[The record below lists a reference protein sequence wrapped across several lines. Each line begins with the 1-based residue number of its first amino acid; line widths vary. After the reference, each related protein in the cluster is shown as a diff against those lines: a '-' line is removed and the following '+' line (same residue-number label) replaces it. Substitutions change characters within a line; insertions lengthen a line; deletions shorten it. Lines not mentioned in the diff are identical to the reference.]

1 MLSPKLKHWVTICA
15 EPLALVHGVRESR
28 RDGTYSNYGLQSV
41 GRATARATGKA
52 TRSATNTRESRRDGI
67 YGNYGL

>member
-1 MLSPKLKHWVTICA
+1 MVAVGYRCVLSPKLKHWVTICA

-41 GRATARATGKA
+41 GRATGRA
-52 TRSATNTRESRRDGI
+52 TRSATNTRESLRNGTI
-67 YGNYGL
+67 